1 MYLNGTIG
9 YNLIVLKTDFALL
22 DSESKNVDQNIPSY
36 LKSNRNSKKSTL
48 KWDIILISRTV
59 RIRFT

>member
-9 YNLIVLKTDFALL
+9 YNLIVLKTHFALL
-22 DSESKNVDQNIPSY
+22 GGKNVDQNIPSF

-48 KWDIILISRTV
+48 KWDIILISFYD
-59 RIRFT
+59 I

>member
-9 YNLIVLKTDFALL
+9 YNLIVLKTHFALL
-22 DSESKNVDQNIPSY
+22 DSGSKNVDQNIPSF

-48 KWDIILISRTV
+48 KWDIILISFYD
-59 RIRFT
+59 I